1 MTQALTDATASAEVV
16 HGDQLTGV
24 ETQILDFENTWWQS
38 GSSKECEIRERF
50 GLSAASYYQK
60 LGRLIERPAAL
71 AYQPLLVKRLRRLRD
86 QRQRERSSAR
96 LKVR

>member
-1 MTQALTDATASAEVV
+1 MSQALTDATVQADPV
-16 HGDQLTGV
+16 HGDQLTET
-24 ETQILDFENTWWQS
+24 ETQILDFENSWWQS
-38 GSSKECEIRERF
+38 GAAKECEIRERF
-50 GLSAASYYQK
+50 GLSATIYYQK

-71 AYQPLLVKRLRRLRD
+71 VYQPLLVKRLRRLRD